1 MRGVRA
7 ATALPVAVAAVLTL
21 VVTTGI
27 AHSGQPA
34 SPVAADAGSPAPP
47 SNSQAE
53 PVRPGAVI
61 APSAARAEQEAAV
74 AEVYAAWKAA
84 FVRDDCRDDWYQV
97 YSPDA
102 YEPYVAEGQ
111 GYGLVI
117 TAQMAD
123 VDPDAQ
129 EIFDG
134 ILRYV
139 LDHPSALDPDLMAGA
154 QDLSCNTTGGQDSA
168 TDGDMDIAYGLLLA
182 DAAWGSAG
190 AVDYHALAV
199 TRINAIKRS
208 EVHPETN
215 LMELGDWAHPEWTPQ
230 LYWGSRTSDWMLD
243 HFRVF
248 GAATGDADWDTIRL
262 AHQDLIETLQDD
274 YAPDTGL
281 LPDFVQDTGTNPRPA
296 QGQFLESE
304 TDGYFSWNA
313 CRTPWRIGVDAL
325 NSGDPRSVAAAQR
338 LDDWIQEST
347 GGDPDQIGTG
357 YRLDGTRYGTGSDAA
372 FFAPFAVAALSDPD
386 SQEWL
391 DALWAKILA
400 TDVDP
405 QRYYAASIQLQVMLI
420 VSGTG
425 LTL

>member
-1 MRGVRA
+1 MRRGVRVE
-7 ATALPVAVAAVLTL
+7 TTVPVALAAVLIL
-21 VVTTGI
+21 AGTTGI
-27 AHSGQPA
+27 AHSTP
-34 SPVAADAGSPAPP
+34 SPAT
-47 SNSQAE
+47 AE
-53 PVRPGAVI
+53 PATAASSSLAAEPPARPGAAI
-61 APSAARAEQEAAV
+61 ALSADRADQQAAV
-74 AEVYAAWKAA
+74 AEVYEAWKSA
-84 FVRDDCRDDWYQV
+84 FVRNDCRDEWYQV

-102 YEPYVAEGQ
+102 YQPYVAEGQ
-111 GYGLVI
+111 GYGMVI

-123 VDPDAQ
+123 VDPEAQ

-134 ILRYV
+134 ILRYA

-154 QDLSCNTTGGQDSA
+154 QDLSCTTTGGQDSA

-182 DAAWGSAG
+182 DAAWGSDG
-190 AVDYHALAV
+190 AVDYHGLAV

-208 EVHPETN
+208 EVHPVTN
-215 LMELGDWAHPEWTPQ
+215 LMELGDWAHPDWTPQ

-248 GAATGDADWDTIRL
+248 REATGDADWDTIRL

-281 LPDFVQDTGTNPRPA
+281 LPDFVQDTGTDPKPA
-296 QGQFLESE
+296 QGQFLESD

-313 CRTPWRIGVDAL
+313 CRTPWRIGLDAL

-338 LDDWIQEST
+338 LDDWIQRST

-357 YRLDGTRYGTGSDAA
+357 YRLDGTRYRTGSDAA
-372 FFAPFAVAALSDPD
+372 FFAPFAVAALSNPD
-386 SQEWL
+386 SQAWL
-391 DALWAKILA
+391 DALWSKILA

-420 VSGTG
+420 LTGTG
-425 LTL
+425 RTL